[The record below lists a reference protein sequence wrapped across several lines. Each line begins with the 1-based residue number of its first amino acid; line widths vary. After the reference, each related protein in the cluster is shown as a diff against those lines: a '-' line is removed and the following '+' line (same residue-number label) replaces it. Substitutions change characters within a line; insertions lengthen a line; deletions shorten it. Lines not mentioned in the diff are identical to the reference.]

1 MNAIRTEITFV
12 DGETVT
18 YKGLNVEE
26 DYEHEG
32 RLYLAVQKMDGEWS
46 LFPLD
51 SIEDYV
57 IMRKIY
63 NWEGLRLFLFNIIVA
78 YNE

>member
-18 YKGLNVEE
+18 YKGLNVNE
-26 DYEHEG
+26 DYEHDG
-32 RLYLAVQKMDGEWS
+32 HLYLAVQTMDGEWS

-51 SIEDYV
+51 SIKYYV

-63 NWEGLRLFLFNIIVA
+63 NWEGAQALSFQYYRGL
-78 YNE
+78 